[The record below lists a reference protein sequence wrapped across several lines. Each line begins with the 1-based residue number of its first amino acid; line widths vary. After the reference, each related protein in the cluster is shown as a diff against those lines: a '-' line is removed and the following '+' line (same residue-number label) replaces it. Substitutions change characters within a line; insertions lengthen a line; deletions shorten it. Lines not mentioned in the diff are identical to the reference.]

1 MLSSKSILMAK
12 TIRKKDLEIQI
23 LAGNPVKTCLSDCSQ
38 INSTL
43 IHLSG
48 STLYVLN
55 TLLNATAKK
64 LIDHDF
70 RERKSCRENN
80 PLGHIGMP
88 EAILIEASSISL
100 PTKGAARGQ
109 RCCFSRNQICLQ
121 LSKQHQPA

>member
-1 MLSSKSILMAK
+1 MGLIICLLKAPSLYVSSKYFVEC
-12 TIRKKDLEIQI
+12 R
-23 LAGNPVKTCLSDCSQ
+23 
-38 INSTL
+38 
-43 IHLSG
+43 
-48 STLYVLN
+48 
-55 TLLNATAKK
+55 NATAKK

-100 PTKGAARGQ
+100 PTEGAARGQ